1 MSAATI
7 INAVG
12 LQFSRFGPL
21 VVFIFGVPGN
31 IFNILIF
38 TRPHLIKNPCST
50 YFFCAS
56 LVNLNVLFLGLI
68 PRSLADGFGIDPVSN
83 NLAFCRFRYFI
94 LHPSLALSSW
104 FTILAG
110 IDRYCISSRD
120 VHRRLLSNLKYSRY
134 ISTITTFIG
143 FAIYSHLLGLFVMQQ
158 LKTGP
163 YCYAL
168 VGPYR
173 VFYDFFYFATYSF
186 TPPIIMVFVGLATYY
201 NVRQTRS
208 QIVPVVTNNT
218 NRGQLKRRDRQLLK
232 MTCIQFICTI
242 ILTLPVA
249 IQKLYATF
257 TQNNVKGTTQ
267 VAIESFITIL
277 LRVFLY
283 TNASTSFYIF
293 TLSGSV
299 YRKEFLCIIIK
310 IIGCIFG
317 KHSSIYRR
325 FYVRIERSF
334 NGNTVAINGQTV
346 TMNET
351 NAPVGQYRGN
361 TMMLEVNE

>member
-7 INAVG
+7 INAVN
-12 LQFSRFGPL
+12 LQFSRLAPL

-38 TRPHLIKNPCST
+38 IRPNLIKNPCST
-50 YFFCAS
+50 YFFCSS
-56 LVNLNVLFLGLI
+56 LANLNVLFFGLI

-83 NLAFCRFRYFI
+83 NLAFCRFRYFMV
-94 LHPSLALSSW
+94 HPSVVLSSW

-120 VHRRLLSNLKYSRY
+120 VHRRQLSNLKYSRY
-134 ISTITTFIG
+134 ISAITAFIG

-173 VFYDFFYFATYSF
+173 VFYDFFYFATFSF
-186 TPPIIMVFVGLATYY
+186 TPPIIMIILGLLTYH

-208 QIVPVVTNNT
+208 HIVPVVTNNT
-218 NRGQLKRRDRQLLK
+218 NAGQLKRRDRQLLK
-232 MTCIQFICTI
+232 MTCLQFICVI
-242 ILTLPVA
+242 ILTLPIAV
-249 IQKLYATF
+249 QKLYSTF
-257 TQNNVKGTTQ
+257 TQNDVKGTTQ

-277 LRVFLY
+277 LRVFVY
-283 TNASTSFYIF
+283 INASTSFY
-293 TLSGSV
+293 V
-299 YRKEFLCIIIK
+299 
-310 IIGCIFG
+310 
-317 KHSSIYRR
+317 
-325 FYVRIERSF
+325 
-334 NGNTVAINGQTV
+334 
-346 TMNET
+346 
-351 NAPVGQYRGN
+351 
-361 TMMLEVNE
+361 